1 MFISILSS
9 KRSLVKQTLMAV
21 AGFMCCAALLPSLAF
36 AQTYPTKPVTII
48 VSYPA
53 GGDTD
58 VIARVF
64 AERLGARFGQ
74 QFVVEN
80 KPGASGTI
88 GNAIVAK
95 APADG
100 HTLLF
105 TPSTISTALLVLKP
119 GSGAAYD
126 TLADF
131 TPIMQVG
138 SQPLYLFTNNTSG
151 IKNVKDLI
159 DAAKA
164 DKVKTYG
171 SPGSGSPMH
180 VLGEMF
186 NRSTGT
192 KLQQVPYRGTGPVVT
207 DLVGGHL
214 SFAYSTLGPMA
225 QHIASGKVVNLA
237 IADSK
242 RSVLSPDVPTLTEAG
257 VKDADITAWIGVM
270 GPKGMPAGTVSAL
283 NAAMNDIL
291 KAPDVQQRLR
301 AMGTIATGG
310 DASVLARVHAGD
322 NAKYGKVIQDL
333 KIQAE

>member
-1 MFISILSS
+1 MMSSFKLSLGS
-9 KRSLVKQTLMAV
+9 ALCALGAL
-21 AGFMCCAALLPSLAF
+21 CAAPAF
-36 AQTYPTKPVTII
+36 AQAYPSKTVSIV

-58 VIARVF
+58 VIARIF
-64 AERLGARFGQ
+64 AERLGAKFGQ

-88 GNAIVAK
+88 GNAFVAK
-95 APADG
+95 AAADG
-100 HTLLF
+100 HTLLV

-119 GSGAAYD
+119 GSGATYD
-126 TLADF
+126 TLNDF
-131 TPIMQVG
+131 TPILQVG
-138 SQPLYLFTNNTSG
+138 VQPLYLFTNNTSG
-151 IKNVKDLI
+151 IKNVKDLV

-186 NRSTGT
+186 NRSAGI

-214 SFAYSTLGPMA
+214 SFAYSTLGPMM
-225 QHIASGKVVNLA
+225 QHVASGKVVNLA
-237 IADSK
+237 IADGK
-242 RSVLSPDVPTLTEAG
+242 RSILSPDVPTLTEAG
-257 VKDADITAWIGVM
+257 VKDADIAAWIGVM
-270 GPKGMPAGTVSAL
+270 GPKGMPANVVSAL
-283 NAAMNDIL
+283 NAAMNEIL

-301 AMGTIATGG
+301 TMGTISTGG
-310 DASVLARVHAGD
+310 DPSVLARAHAGD

-333 KIQAE
+333 KILAE

>member
-1 MFISILSS
+1 MMSLFKLSLGS
-9 KRSLVKQTLMAV
+9 ALCALGAL
-21 AGFMCCAALLPSLAF
+21 CAAPAF
-36 AQTYPTKPVTII
+36 AQGYPSKTVSIV

-58 VIARVF
+58 VIARIF
-64 AERLGARFGQ
+64 AERLGAKFGQ
-74 QFVVEN
+74 SFVVEN

-88 GNAIVAK
+88 GNAFVAK
-95 APADG
+95 AAPDG
-100 HTLLF
+100 HTLLV

-119 GSGAAYD
+119 GSGATYD
-126 TLADF
+126 TLNDF
-131 TPIMQVG
+131 TPILQVG
-138 SQPLYLFTNNTSG
+138 VQPLYLFTNNTSG
-151 IKNVKDLI
+151 IKSVKDLV

-186 NRSTGT
+186 NRSTGI

-214 SFAYSTLGPMA
+214 SFAYSTLGPMM
-225 QHIASGKVVNLA
+225 QHVASGKVVNLA
-237 IADSK
+237 IADGK
-242 RSVLSPDVPTLTEAG
+242 RSILSPDVPTLTEAG
-257 VKDADITAWIGVM
+257 VKDADIAAWIGVM
-270 GPKGMPAGTVSAL
+270 GPKGMPANVVSTL
-283 NAAMNDIL
+283 NAAMNEIL

-301 AMGTIATGG
+301 TMGTISTGG
-310 DASVLARVHAGD
+310 DPSVLARAHAGD

-333 KIQAE
+333 KILAE

>member
-1 MFISILSS
+1 MSTFKKWSLKLISLGLGS
-9 KRSLVKQTLMAV
+9 
-21 AGFMCCAALLPSLAF
+21 ALCIAPAAF
-36 AQTYPTKPVTII
+36 AQSYPSKTVSII

-74 QFVVEN
+74 QFIVEN

-119 GSGAAYD
+119 GSGATYD

-131 TPIMQVG
+131 TPIMQIG
-138 SQPLYLFTNNTSG
+138 TQPLYLFSNTASG
-151 IKNVKDLI
+151 IKNVKDLL
-159 DAAKA
+159 DAAKGG
-164 DKVKTYG
+164 KVTAYG

-207 DLVGGHL
+207 DLVGGTL
-214 SFAYSTLGPMA
+214 AFAYSTLGPMA
-225 QHIASGKVVNLA
+225 QHVSSGKITNLA

-257 VKDADITAWIGVM
+257 VKDADVMAWLGVM
-270 GPKGMPAGTVSAL
+270 GPKGMPASVVTTL

-291 KAPDVQQRLR
+291 KTPEVQQRLR
-301 AMGTIATGG
+301 TMGTISTGG
-310 DASVLARVHAGD
+310 DASVLARAHTGD

>member
-1 MFISILSS
+1 MAISHPVL
-9 KRSLVKQTLMAV
+9 KMATAWAV
-21 AGFMCCAALLPSLAF
+21 TALLLCGMAH
-36 AQTYPTKPVTII
+36 AQTYPSKTVSIV

-58 VIARVF
+58 VIARIF
-64 AERLGARFGQ
+64 AERLGAKFGQ

-88 GNAIVAK
+88 GNALVAK

-119 GSGAAYD
+119 GSGATYD
-126 TLADF
+126 TLNDF

-138 SQPLYLFTNNTSG
+138 AQPLYLFTNNTSG

-186 NRSTGT
+186 NRSAGT

-225 QHIASGKVVNLA
+225 QHVASGKVVNLA
-237 IADSK
+237 IADGK
-242 RSVLSPDVPTLTEAG
+242 RSILSPDVPTLSEAG
-257 VKDADITAWIGVM
+257 VKDADIAAWIGVM
-270 GPKGMPAGTVSAL
+270 GPKGMPASVVSAL

-301 AMGTIATGG
+301 TMGTIATGG
-310 DASVLARVHAGD
+310 DSSVLARAHAGD

-333 KIQAE
+333 KILAE